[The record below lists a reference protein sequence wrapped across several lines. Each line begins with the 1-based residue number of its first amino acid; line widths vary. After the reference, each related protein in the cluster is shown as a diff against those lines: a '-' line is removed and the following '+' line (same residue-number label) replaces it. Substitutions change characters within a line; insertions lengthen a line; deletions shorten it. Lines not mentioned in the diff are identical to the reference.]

1 MKYNKCPILA
11 FNTGSMGFLTP
22 FNCIKNNKPDIEE
35 INRVCLLAINGPFHI
50 CQRTRLS
57 FNIIKPTTVL
67 K

>member
-35 INRVCLLAINGPFHI
+35 INRICLLAINGPFHI
-50 CQRTRLS
+50 C
-57 FNIIKPTTVL
+57 
-67 K
+67 